1 MPPVVIAKSTPG
13 TAGSIA
19 NFLRDQA
26 NLAINAVNDAQADAF
41 ITDLT
46 TISGA
51 VIAAK
56 AAGAAIPTLAS
67 PLPTLNVAGAG
78 AHPTLEA
85 VLKELMYNYKP
96 VSIKDFV
103 EHLTDANRVAIARG
117 IAEELVAPAGGAVA
131 TVLKDTS
138 VRSVVERLSGLEG
151 LETLLKANRPASTA
165 VFLPTLSVNPIHN
178 LSLLLANPVIA
189 KVVMEQRKKQSLGA
203 YARPVM
209 AHAFGPFGGVAP
221 GGLDISFRGGANEA
235 LSSIDPMNY
244 DPIEM
249 RGAGPMLAAMR
260 GGMGLLVGTT
270 ASPTQWRPIDD
281 NSFISANLESAIDQL
296 EANIVA
302 AGATL
307 EPAVRA
313 NVKDLIER
321 LKTAEENVKK
331 ERNRLNT
338 MTNAIATGT
347 KPTGVVNSND
357 ITAAADSYN
366 AAMKNRQKIEN
377 KLFRVVIAL
386 GGKQLYP

>member
-26 NLAINAVNDAQADAF
+26 ALGTNAVSDGQADNF
-41 ITDLT
+41 ITGLQ
-46 TISGA
+46 TISA
-51 VIAAK
+51 EVVTAK
-56 AAGAAIPTLAS
+56 AAGTPMPTLAKE
-67 PLPTLNVAGAG
+67 LAALTIAGG

-117 IAEELVAPAGGAVA
+117 IAEELVAPAGGAAAA
-131 TVLKDTS
+131 TPLKDTS

-151 LETLLKANRPASTA
+151 LEILLKANRPASSA
-165 VFLPTLSVNPIHN
+165 VFLPTLSVNPVHN

-189 KVVMEQRKKQSLGA
+189 KVVMEQRKKQNIGA

-209 AHAFGPFGGVAP
+209 ASAFGPFGGVAP

-235 LSSIDPMNY
+235 LASIDPMNY

-281 NSFISANLESAIDQL
+281 NSFISASLESAIDQL

-307 EPAVRA
+307 DPAVRA

-347 KPTGVVNSND
+347 KPTGLVNSD
-357 ITAAADSYN
+357 EITAAADSYN

-386 GGKQLYP
+386 GGKQIYP